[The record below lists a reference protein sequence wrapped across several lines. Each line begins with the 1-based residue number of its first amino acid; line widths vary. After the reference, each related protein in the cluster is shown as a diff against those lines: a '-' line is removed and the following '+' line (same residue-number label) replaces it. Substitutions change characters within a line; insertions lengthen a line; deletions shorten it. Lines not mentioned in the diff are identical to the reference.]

1 MAAQSIDEVWPL
13 LLAAARGG
21 SLDAVRAA
29 AAGDALVALY
39 LPLCAAVPGRP
50 FTVGHLAQT
59 LDGFIATTRG
69 ESMFITGEENLLHM
83 HRLRALCDAVVIGA
97 STAQADDSRLTTRLV
112 PGPNPLRVVIDPRRR
127 LAVGLRLFS
136 DGAAPTLLVCDAAHA
151 RAGERFG
158 EAEVVGLPAHD
169 GRIDYALILDLVQR
183 RGCRTVFVEGG
194 GATVTGFLAAGLLD
208 RLQVTVAPALLGL
221 GRPGLRL
228 PEAQRLADARR
239 LACRVQRMGDDV
251 LFDCDLRAAAPTAD
265 GPSAAPPA
273 RNH

>member
-1 MAAQSIDEVWPL
+1 
-13 LLAAARGG
+13 
-21 SLDAVRAA
+21 
-29 AAGDALVALY
+29 
-39 LPLCAAVPGRP
+39 
-50 FTVGHLAQT
+50 
-59 LDGFIATTRG
+59 
-69 ESMFITGEENLLHM
+69 MFITGQENLLHM

-127 LAVGLRLFS
+127 LAAGLRLFS

-158 EAEVVGLPAHD
+158 AAEVVGLPARD
-169 GRIDYALILDLVQR
+169 GRLDYALILDLLHR

-194 GATVTGFLAAGLLD
+194 GATVTGFLDAGLLD

-228 PEAQRLADARR
+228 PEAPRLADARR
-239 LACRVQRMGDDV
+239 LTCRVHRMGDDV
-251 LFDCDLRAAAPTAD
+251 LFDCDLRAGAPTAD
-265 GPSAAPPA
+265 DPSAAVPA
-273 RNH
+273 RSY

>member
-1 MAAQSIDEVWPL
+1 MAVQSIDEIWPL

-29 AAGDALVALY
+29 AATDPLVALY

-50 FTVGHLAQT
+50 FTIGHLAQS
-59 LDGFIATTRG
+59 LDGFIATMRG
-69 ESMFITGEENLLHM
+69 ESMFITGQENLLHM
-83 HRLRALCDAVVIGA
+83 HRLRALCDAVVVGA

-127 LAVGLRLFS
+127 LAAGLRLFS
-136 DGAAPTLLVCDAAHA
+136 DGAAPTLLVCDAART

-158 EAEVVGLPAHD
+158 EAEVVGLPARD
-169 GRIDYALILDLVQR
+169 GRIDYALIVDLLHR

-194 GATVTGFLAAGLLD
+194 GATVTGFLDAGLLD

-221 GRPGLRL
+221 GQPGLRL
-228 PEAQRLADARR
+228 PAAQRLADARR

-251 LFDCDLRAAAPTAD
+251 LFDCDLRAGAPTAD

-273 RNH
+273 RIH

>member
-1 MAAQSIDEVWPL
+1 MAVQAIDEVWPL

-29 AAGDALVALY
+29 AAVDPLVALY
-39 LPLCAAVPGRP
+39 LPLCAAVSGRP
-50 FTVGHLAQT
+50 FTIGHLAQT

-127 LAVGLRLFS
+127 LTASLRLFS
-136 DGAAPTLLVCDAAHA
+136 DGAAPTLLVCDAARA
-151 RAGERFG
+151 RAGEGFG
-158 EAEVVGLPAHD
+158 EAEVAGLPAHD
-169 GRIDYALILDLVQR
+169 GRIDFALILDLLHR

-194 GATVTGFLAAGLLD
+194 GATVSGFLAAGLLD
-208 RLQVTVAPALLGL
+208 RLQVTIAPALLGDGL
-221 GRPGLRL
+221 PGLRL
-228 PEAQRLADARR
+228 PEVPRLADAARF
-239 LACRVQRMGDDV
+239 ACRVQRMGDDL
-251 LFDCDLRAAAPTAD
+251 LFDCDLRAGGPTTE
-265 GPSAAPPA
+265 GPAVSSPA
-273 RNH
+273 RIH